1 MKIYLNLK
9 QYSIMILFLLCSAC
23 SISNYSKEIPT
34 IPNIGNFK
42 LGHLVVKAEN
52 AQKGFFSRKASK
64 QTLEKTLKEKLSKL
78 LINQNGDHF
87 FHISAII
94 SGYVLAQ
101 PGIPVLLSP
110 KSVLIIDVF
119 IFDDQTQQKVFEKP
133 RRFAIFESFSTD
145 TIIGTGLTL
154 TAEQQLDD
162 LTTIAVN
169 KIGNWLIDNKE
180 IFEK

>member
-1 MKIYLNLK
+1 
-9 QYSIMILFLLCSAC
+9 MILFLLCFAC

-52 AQKGFFSRKASK
+52 AQKGFFSRNASK

-78 LINQNGDHF
+78 LSNQNGDHF
-87 FHISAII
+87 FHISAIV

-119 IFDDQTQQKVFEKP
+119 IFDDQTQQKVFEKLEEQFGANTNE
-133 RRFAIFESFSTD
+133 RIFT
-145 TIIGTGLTL
+145 
-154 TAEQQLDD
+154 QLK
-162 LTTIAVN
+162 N
-169 KIGNWLIDNKE
+169 KIATDGIIKTLREGIRTRG
-180 IFEK
+180 

>member
-1 MKIYLNLK
+1 MKIHLNLK
-9 QYSIMILFLLCSAC
+9 QYSIVIILLFCSAC
-23 SISNYSKEIPT
+23 SISNYPTEIPT
-34 IPNIGNFK
+34 IPNIGKFK

-52 AQKGFFSRKASK
+52 AQKGFFSRNASEEV
-64 QTLEKTLKEKLSKL
+64 LEKTLKEKLTKL
-78 LINQNGDHF
+78 LSNQNGDHF

-119 IFDDQTQQKVFEKP
+119 IFDDKTQQKVFEKP
-133 RRFAIFESFSTD
+133 RRFTIFESFSSD

-162 LTTIAVN
+162 LTTIAAN
-169 KIGNWLIDNKE
+169 KVGDWLIDNKE
-180 IFEK
+180 IFKK

>member
-9 QYSIMILFLLCSAC
+9 QYSIIIIFLFSSAC
-23 SISNYSKEIPT
+23 SISNYPTEIPT

-52 AQKGFFSRKASK
+52 TQKGFFSRNVSEEI
-64 QTLEKTLKEKLSKL
+64 LEKTLKEKLSKL
-78 LINQNGDHF
+78 LNNQNGDHF
-87 FHISAII
+87 FHISAVI
-94 SGYVLAQ
+94 SGYVLAKS
-101 PGIPVLLSP
+101 GIPVLLSP

-119 IFDDQTQQKVFEKP
+119 IFDDQTQQKVFENP
-133 RRFAIFESFSTD
+133 RRFSIFESFSSD

-169 KIGNWLIDNKE
+169 KIGDWLIDNKE